1 MIKQLGYKN
10 AYIFGVVNPI
20 AGDSFGMINTHV
32 GEDFMQ
38 LFLEQYSLQIKDNQ
52 HALMIIDGAGWHHA
66 KSLIV
71 PANITLHFLPPY
83 CPELNPIERLWK
95 WLKDHYLSFRVY
107 KTSDEILEAGLQ
119 AWKKINPEIIKSVCA
134 SRLANSILL
143 GN

>member
-1 MIKQLGYKN
+1 MKILKKNPGKEILIAYQDETRFGQKTQRTRVWAETNSRPIMIKQLGYKN

-83 CPELNPIERLWK
+83 CPELN
-95 WLKDHYLSFRVY
+95 
-107 KTSDEILEAGLQ
+107 
-119 AWKKINPEIIKSVCA
+119 
-134 SRLANSILL
+134 
-143 GN
+143 